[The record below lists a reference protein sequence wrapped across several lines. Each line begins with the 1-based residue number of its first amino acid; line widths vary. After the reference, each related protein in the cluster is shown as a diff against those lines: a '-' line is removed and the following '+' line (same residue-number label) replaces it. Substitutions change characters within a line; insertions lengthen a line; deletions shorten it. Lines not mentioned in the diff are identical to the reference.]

1 MKGKMLIL
9 LAVICSLSSCV
20 KEELIGPSEKEGLPV
35 TIGVSLS
42 ALEATTKAD
51 TKSSATGDEAT
62 INDGFILVFK
72 KADVNAD
79 PNECIGYA
87 KVESTDDIKGEGV
100 TVNTITGHVRLVG
113 IANADENLSQKLVEA
128 FAGTTKSN
136 YAALKAMTSSQ
147 LLDDPKNLIKVGTKE
162 VELTLAST
170 NEKIEIE
177 VAHLV
182 ARVIINMTPK
192 GGDGENWKFEMSEY
206 TVDAICT
213 QSELLLSEYVKGASY
228 SYNTKQNH
236 TGNKLSPS
244 DVSGNQLSFYSY
256 EKETSGYPI
265 RVKVKGNLVRTD
277 EGHSESI
284 PKEYSFD
291 LNPVERDQSV
301 TNGFVHGYAYV
312 ITGNIDAKKPGI
324 SLVVKVV
331 PLVKVPLD
339 VDYGKG
345 ESWND

>member
-35 TIGVSLS
+35 TIGVSMS

-51 TKSSATGDEAT
+51 TKSSATDDEAT

-87 KVESTDDIKGEGV
+87 KVEPTDDIKGEGV
-100 TVNTITGHVRLVG
+100 TVNTITGHVRFVG
-113 IANADENLSQKLVEA
+113 IANADGDLSQKLVDA
-128 FAGTTKSN
+128 FAGTTKGD

-147 LLDDPKNLIKVGTKE
+147 LLDDPTKLIKVGTKDE
-162 VELTLAST
+162 ELKLPPT
-170 NEKIEIE
+170 NEKINIE
-177 VAHLV
+177 VVQLV

-192 GGDGENWKFEMSEY
+192 GEDGENWKFEMSEY
-206 TVDAICT
+206 SVAAICT
-213 QSELLLSEYVKGASY
+213 QSELLLSEYVRDASY

-236 TGNKLSPS
+236 TGKLLSSGVP
-244 DVSGNQLSFYSY
+244 GNQLSFYSY
-256 EKETSGYPI
+256 EKETSKSPI
-265 RVKVKGNLVRTD
+265 SVKVKGNLVRTD
-277 EGHSESI
+277 EGHFESI

-291 LNPVERDQSV
+291 LNPVEKDLSV

-312 ITGNIDAKKPGI
+312 ITGNIEAKKPGI
-324 SLVVKVV
+324 SLLVKVV
-331 PLVKVPLD
+331 PMNEVPLN
-339 VDYGKG
+339 VGYGG
-345 ESWND
+345 NETWN